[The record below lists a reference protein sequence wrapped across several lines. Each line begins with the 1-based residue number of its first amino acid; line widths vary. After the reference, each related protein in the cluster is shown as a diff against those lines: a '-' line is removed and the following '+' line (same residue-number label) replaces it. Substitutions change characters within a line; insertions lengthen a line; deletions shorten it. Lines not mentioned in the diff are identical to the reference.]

1 MQSAGRSHI
10 YGSHDHGK
18 LVTAI
23 EQQAAEVVE
32 ILSEDEMLPKDRSG
46 GCGAVQ
52 APSRLEIGCRFV
64 KQTPSSQ
71 FARFP
76 ALIEMFS
83 HLGGKNRGGGRRG
96 CAGPFTKGSA
106 LCVEFSLQVMLFSVS
121 HTYSVE

>member
-1 MQSAGRSHI
+1 MSEAIPKRVKRNFHNLPPTLLHLVHIRSFKIRSVPMQSAGWSHI

-46 GCGAVQ
+46 GRGAVQ
-52 APSRLEIGCRFV
+52 ASSRLKIGCRFV

-83 HLGGKNRGGGRRG
+83 HL
-96 CAGPFTKGSA
+96 
-106 LCVEFSLQVMLFSVS
+106 
-121 HTYSVE
+121 